1 MVRFRHVVTRTPGR
15 RHSDA
20 ARLIYQERLTMIPA
34 PEKRTHQLV
43 AMFSDAEE
51 AHVRAEAAAV
61 GATKAS
67 YIRMLVHADMRKLA
81 AK

>member
-1 MVRFRHVVTRTPGR
+1 MTT
-15 RHSDA
+15 
-20 ARLIYQERLTMIPA
+20 
-34 PEKRTHQLV
+34 EKRKHQLV

-51 AHVRAEAAAV
+51 LHVVTEAAAV
-61 GATKAS
+61 GASKAS